1 MNEYTVKYWTT
12 EGSLVAIKVSA
23 WSASQAQEFAEGMP
37 NFSSI
42 CCVLWD

>member
-23 WSASQAQEFAEGMP
+23 WSASQAQEFVEGMP
-37 NFSSI
+37 NYNGI
-42 CCVLWD
+42 YCINWE